1 MRITI
6 KNSLM
11 GLFVL
16 MLILSVAQG
25 AVALIKLDDIEAK
38 TGALLDNTIP
48 SMNEANLINSL
59 VIRTRLWQFRYMT
72 AESEAAKTE
81 SAAKVA
87 EFMRD
92 RGAKVDAYNAL
103 VSSPEERTAY
113 DAMRTKLGVLTSD
126 WERLRA
132 FPAERYEEAMA
143 AFRGPMNTSYLAAS
157 ASVRALIDINLAAS
171 RTADAGIRQ
180 AQTGATRVTLI
191 VLCVSLLTALG
202 AMAYSFLGV
211 SRPIARMSAAM
222 RRLAEGDTA
231 SPVPYGQRRDEIG
244 EMSSAVGVFRDNIL
258 RTRALEEETA
268 LARASAEEQ
277 RKAGMRQMADRF
289 ESAIGGIVASVS
301 SSAGELRATAQTMS
315 ANAEETAA
323 QSVSVAVAAEQASS
337 NVNTVAAAAEELGSS
352 VSEIG
357 RQVAGSADL
366 AQAAVGEA
374 NGTAALVQ
382 DLAQAASR
390 IGDVVNLISSIAAQ
404 TNLLALNATIEAAR
418 AGAAGRGF
426 AVVASEVKELASQ
439 TARATAEIS
448 AQINQIQGSTDQA
461 VSAIAGIADRI
472 REISGV
478 ATAIASAVEQQ
489 GAATQEIVLNVAQ
502 AATGTGEVTGTIASV
517 AGAAE
522 ETGAAAS
529 QMLASASAL
538 SQQADHLG
546 AEVTHFLATVRA
558 A

>member
-1 MRITI
+1 MKISL
-6 KNSLM
+6 KNSLV

-16 MLILSVAQG
+16 MLVLSVAQG
-25 AVALIKLDDIEAK
+25 VVALTKLGDIEAK
-38 TGALLDNTIP
+38 TSALLDNTIP
-48 SMNEANLINSL
+48 SVNEANLINSL
-59 VIRTRLWQFRYMT
+59 VLRTRLWQFRYMT
-72 AESEAAKTE
+72 AESEAARSE
-81 SAAKVA
+81 SAGKVA
-87 EFMRD
+87 EFIRD
-92 RGAKVDAYNAL
+92 RAAKIDAYGAL
-103 VSSPEERTAY
+103 IASSEERAAY
-113 DAMRTKLGVLTSD
+113 DAMRAKLDVLSSD
-126 WERLRA
+126 WERLRSY
-132 FPAERYEEAMA
+132 PAGRYDEAMA
-143 AFRGPMNTSYLAAS
+143 AFRGPMNASYLAAS
-157 ASVRALIDINLAAS
+157 AAVLKLIDINLAAS
-171 RTADAGIRQ
+171 RAADAEIRTAQ
-180 AQTGATRVTLI
+180 AAATRVTLI

-211 SRPIARMSAAM
+211 SRPIGRMSAAM
-222 RRLAEGDTA
+222 RRLAEGDVA
-231 SPVPYGQRRDEIG
+231 AAIPYARRRDEIG
-244 EMSSAVGVFRDNIL
+244 GMSSAVAVFRDTMV

-289 ESAIGGIVASVS
+289 ESAIGGIVATVS
-301 SSAGELRATAQTMS
+301 SSAGALRATAQTMS

-323 QSVSVAVAAEQASS
+323 QSVSVAAAAEQASG
-337 NVNTVAAAAEELGSS
+337 NVHTVAAAAEELGSS
-352 VSEIG
+352 VNEIG

-374 NGTAALVQ
+374 NGTTVLVQ

-404 TNLLALNATIEAAR
+404 TNLLALTATIEAAR

-439 TARATAEIS
+439 TAGATAEIS
-448 AQINQIQGSTDQA
+448 AQITQIQESTGQA
-461 VSAIAGIADRI
+461 VAAIGGIADRI

-478 ATAIASAVEQQ
+478 ATSIASAVEQQ
-489 GAATQEIVLNVAQ
+489 GAATREIVLNVAQ
-502 AATGTGEVTGTIASV
+502 AATGTSEVTGTIAGV

-522 ETGAAAS
+522 ETGAAAN

-546 AEVTHFLATVRA
+546 TEVSRFLATVRA